1 MYVWEPRSVI
11 IRKSKGP
18 SSPQAMDSRRS
29 AKKSKLSKH
38 YGLVV
43 MIITTPI
50 HSSFFLS
57 NTMMQMPKVKPFR
70 SAGPSVIPQGEISSS
85 EGPISLGKI
94 DHGVTENPYE
104 RRFSPYDF
112 NGGTCVAIAGKDYA
126 IIAADTRLSSGY
138 QILSR
143 NMSKLH
149 PLTDKCILGSAG
161 CKTDVDQLRSVLD
174 IKMKVYQHNHQK
186 TMSTPAV
193 AQMLGNTLYYKRFF
207 PYYAFNVFGGIDAE
221 GKGAIYSYDA
231 IGSFERTSVTATGS
245 GQAYI
250 IPLLDNVITH
260 RNRTDAKRDL
270 PKEEVVEI
278 VKDAFISCGE
288 RDIYTGDQVEIAI
301 ITKDGIEMQ
310 TFALKAD

>member
-1 MYVWEPRSVI
+1 MQIIKTNDITRHRLTMAFQQSKPLRSF
-11 IRKSKGP
+11 G
-18 SSPQAMDSRRS
+18 
-29 AKKSKLSKH
+29 
-38 YGLVV
+38 
-43 MIITTPI
+43 
-50 HSSFFLS
+50 
-57 NTMMQMPKVKPFR
+57 PKVIPH
-70 SAGPSVIPQGEISSS
+70 GVIDNS
-85 EGPISLGKI
+85 EGPVTLGKI

-112 NGGTCVAIAGKDYA
+112 NGGTCVAIAGADYA
-126 IIAADTRLSSGY
+126 VIAADTRLSSGY

-143 NMSKLH
+143 KMSKLH
-149 PLTDKCILGSAG
+149 KLTGKCILGSAG

-174 IKMKVYQHNHQK
+174 IKMKVYQHNHRK
-186 TMSTPAV
+186 TMATPAV

-207 PYYAFNVFGGIDAE
+207 PYYAFNVFGGIDEE

-260 RNRTDAKRDL
+260 RNRTDEKRDL
-270 PKEEVVEI
+270 PKEEVIEL

-288 RDIYTGDQVEIAI
+288 RDIYTGDQLEIAV
-301 ITKDGIEMQ
+301 ITKDGIETIM
-310 TFALKAD
+310 FDLKAD